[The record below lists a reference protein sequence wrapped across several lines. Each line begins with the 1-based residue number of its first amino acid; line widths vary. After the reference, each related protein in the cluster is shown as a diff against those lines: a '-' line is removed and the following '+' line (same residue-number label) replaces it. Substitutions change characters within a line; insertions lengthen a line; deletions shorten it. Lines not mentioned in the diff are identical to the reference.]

1 MWVLHLLINN
11 FSFSF
16 LIIHIGKDEKT
27 LKKEGMQ
34 GSTMGEVLIVEH
46 GLSMRKLYPIIFKGK
61 KLIFANTPEEI
72 IKIYREREPSLALI
86 LSNDPN
92 DVDIVNLIKILSKKT
107 KIIWIGSNDKFE
119 EIKDRVDASFS
130 PPFGFD
136 DFILKYQELI
146 KV

>member
-1 MWVLHLLINN
+1 
-11 FSFSF
+11 
-16 LIIHIGKDEKT
+16 
-27 LKKEGMQ
+27 
-34 GSTMGEVLIVEH
+34 MGEILIVEH

-61 KLIFANTPEEI
+61 KLVFAKTPEDI

-92 DVDIVNLIKILSKKT
+92 DVDILNLIKILSKKT
-107 KIIWIGSNDKFE
+107 KIIWIGSNDKFD
-119 EIKDRVDASFS
+119 EIKERVDASFS

-146 KV
+146 KI

>member
-1 MWVLHLLINN
+1 
-11 FSFSF
+11 
-16 LIIHIGKDEKT
+16 
-27 LKKEGMQ
+27 
-34 GSTMGEVLIVEH
+34 MGEVLIVEH

-61 KLIFANTPEEI
+61 KLIFANTPEDI
-72 IKIYREREPSLALI
+72 IKIYREKEPSLALI
-86 LSNDPN
+86 LSTNPN

-107 KIIWIGSNDKFE
+107 KIIWIGGEDKFD
-119 EIKDRVDASFS
+119 EIKERVDASFS